1 MSVRTDSGM
10 PSREQAHPALRR
22 ARHSTARGATSI
34 VLLLMA
40 AWLAVFANA
49 SWWATRTV
57 FDTDQFVSTAEA
69 TMRQPEVQ
77 QALSVR
83 IADAIIVRGDLQ
95 ARLSQR
101 LPQGLEALAGPLTEA
116 ERTILQ
122 RASLQLLQSPRFQ
135 ALVDTALRQTHEHI
149 VNVLED
155 NGTAL
160 RIQGTR
166 IVLDLRE
173 LLQNVQQDLQS
184 RGQGALLSQVTL
196 PPDAGQIVLVDHA
209 GGLRAASLLA
219 QHRQALVLSLLV
231 ASVVAAAGSV
241 VVAVDRRGALRRAG
255 IALTIAGAISIVA
268 LAISR
273 YPIVSFA
280 RDKTAARVA
289 FDEFTWLLRA
299 QSLGMIV
306 TGLII
311 AGLAVL
317 MGDSH
322 VARALRASRRH
333 APDADAVGELRAAR
347 APLIIGG
354 ILVTAL
360 LVLAWPQPSG
370 RVYAAAFA
378 LIAFFVAAVI
388 ALSSQTRW
396 AKSFRAGVGRLW
408 RDRPAPPS
416 DAGPVRTWV
425 VREDR
430 ELQLLGLV
438 LAALALLL
446 LPGLTPGLF
455 TLILVAVVA
464 WIGGIEWLGATG

>member
-1 MSVRTDSGM
+1 
-10 PSREQAHPALRR
+10 
-22 ARHSTARGATSI
+22 
-34 VLLLMA
+34 MA

-49 SWWATRTV
+49 SWWVTRTV
-57 FDTDQFVSTAEA
+57 FDTDQFVSTAES

-83 IADAIIVRGDLQ
+83 IADQIIVQGDLQ
-95 ARLSQR
+95 ARLAQR
-101 LPQGLEALAGPLTEA
+101 LPTGLEALAGPLTEA
-116 ERTILQ
+116 ERSILQ
-122 RASLQLLQSPRFQ
+122 RAALTLLQSPRFQ
-135 ALVDTALRQTHEHI
+135 ALVDRSLRLAHEHI

-155 NGTAL
+155 DGTAL

-173 LLQNVQQDLQS
+173 VLQNVQQDLES
-184 RGQGALLSQVTL
+184 RGQGALLLQVTL
-196 PPDAGQIVLVDHA
+196 PPDAGQIVLINHA

-219 QHRQALVLSLLV
+219 QHRQALVLSLLA
-231 ASVVAAAGSV
+231 ASVAAAAASV
-241 VVAVDRRGALRRAG
+241 VVAVDRRGAIRRAG
-255 IALTIAGAISIVA
+255 IALTIAGAVSIVA

-280 RDKTAARVA
+280 RDKTAARAA

-306 TGLII
+306 GGLII

-317 MGDSH
+317 AGDSH
-322 VARALRASRRH
+322 VARALRSSRKS
-333 APDADAVGELRAAR
+333 APGEDAVAELRAAR
-347 APLIIGG
+347 GALVIGG
-354 ILVTAL
+354 VLVTAL
-360 LVLAWPQPSG
+360 VVLAWPEPSG

-378 LIAFFVAAVI
+378 LIAFFIAALI
-388 ALSSQTRW
+388 ALSSETNW
-396 AKSFRAGVGRLW
+396 AKSFRAGIGRFW

-438 LAALALLL
+438 LAGLVLLF

-455 TLILVAVVA
+455 TLIFVAAIA
-464 WIGGIEWLGATG
+464 WIGGIEWLGAAG